1 MMMVVVGEGGDGK
14 FVSAFVTEAGEASS
28 ANLDFPLSLI
38 TFLFCKIWHIEVQ
51 LICIFFP
58 QDKDNIFAECSSFF
72 CVALGLKQC
81 WPRAAANS

>member
-1 MMMVVVGEGGDGK
+1 MGNLCQRLLQRQERRHLQ
-14 FVSAFVTEAGEASS
+14 TE
-28 ANLDFPLSLI
+28 NLDFPLSLI